1 MKQLNLCAPSHSEGN
16 TRVGKSIRTLGKHE
30 LLNSVL
36 GREAGTIPFLVSR
49 DRLLSY
55 PWIIVDLCA
64 GDGVATEES
73 GTCSP
78 ALICKHASYQR
89 LESVRVL
96 FVERGINQYDSLAQ
110 SEYVKQS
117 ECYHG
122 MNTDDYV
129 LEFIDKHASRQSPVF
144 LHNDPNHVEDWN
156 LSPDAIKHFHGSELR
171 LTTLSTLGCNVGG
184 IKRMDRD
191 HRQQW
196 YDRMESLCRAIP
208 RWHDAQ
214 IVVLNR
220 DAAQWAY
227 LLTGPSKWVHSGK
240 YANDARRAF
249 AYWSK
254 GLTIAT
260 RSNPREWDRVID
272 GLFLTKEELGNG

>member
-1 MKQLNLCAPSHSEGN
+1 MKQLSLYASSETRN
-16 TRVGKSIRTLGKHE
+16 TAVGKSIRTLGKHE
-30 LLNSVL
+30 LLNSIL
-36 GREAGTIPFLVSR
+36 GREAGIMPLLVQR
-49 DRLLSY
+49 DGFLSY
-55 PWIIVDLCA
+55 PWIVVDLCA
-64 GDGVATEES
+64 GDGVPTEES

-78 ALICKHASYQR
+78 ALICKHAQYPK
-89 LESVRVL
+89 LEAVQVL

-110 SEYVKQS
+110 SDYARAF

-122 MNTDDYV
+122 ANTDDYV
-129 LEFIDKHASRQSPVF
+129 LNFIRKHATSRSAVF

-156 LSPDAIKHFHGSELR
+156 LSPEMINFFHWSDLR

-196 YDRMESLCRAIP
+196 YDRMDALCRAIP

-227 LLTGPSKWVHSGK
+227 LLTGPAKWIRDGK
-240 YANDARRAF
+240 YTNDARRAF

-260 RSNPREWDRVID
+260 RSNTREWDRVVD